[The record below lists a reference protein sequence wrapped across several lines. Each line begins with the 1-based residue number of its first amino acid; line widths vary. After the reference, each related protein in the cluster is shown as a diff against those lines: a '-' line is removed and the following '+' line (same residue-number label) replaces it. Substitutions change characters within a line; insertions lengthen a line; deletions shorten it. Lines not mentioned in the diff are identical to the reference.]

1 MGHNVAPEDLKPGNL
16 LWSRAVS
23 LLKTFDPNQVRCAA
37 SEWRVVLEFVSR
49 AAEVADKVIH
59 TSKLERKYL
68 EADDCQNSRSLRFA
82 LLETRL
88 FEWTQRAPASPL
100 PTYT

>member
-1 MGHNVAPEDLKPGNL
+1 MALEDLQPGNF

-49 AAEVADKVIH
+49 AAEVADKVII
-59 TSKLERKYL
+59 TSKQQEIL

-82 LLETRL
+82 LLETRS
-88 FEWTQRAPASPL
+88 FEWTQHAPALPL